1 MPTSDVLKSMLPE
14 HFLLAGLLLTM
25 ITVLLRKDRVLA
37 VPTAIVAVIGAAS
50 SAAWLASQGY
60 SAEPFA
66 GQFLVTPEVL
76 SAKALLLILAVPVF
90 LMSRTEFES
99 GEFSLLLLSS
109 LYGLSILPSATSA
122 LVLFLGIELMS
133 IPVYALIVLAFRRP
147 QSAEAS
153 FKYLVLSGAASAMF
167 LMGFSLL
174 YGKTGSMNAATFASA
189 LSDSDPLTR
198 TAVVLV
204 MAALFLKAA
213 IVPFHAWAPDA
224 YEGASIPVTAYMST
238 LKKAGVLLVLWRLC
252 DGGELSGPLV
262 AIVALLPLISIV
274 WGNIA
279 AIKQQS
285 LRRMIAY
292 SSIAHAGYLFY
303 ALLGPSSGRL
313 EAITFY
319 LVVYTATNVLAFAV
333 VPNAVKD
340 EESDR
345 LDKLDGLFSRDPFA
359 ASLIAVAMLSLA
371 GIPPLP
377 GFTAK
382 FLIFKAAMA
391 GGYPVYAT
399 LGLVGSF
406 LGLYFYLRVIQRM
419 FMSAGEGADTRKTGQ
434 ALARVAGVFCL
445 LVTAVLTVVPG
456 WILARL

>member
-1 MPTSDVLKSMLPE
+1 MPTSDVLTGMLPE
-14 HFLLAGLLLTM
+14 HLLLGGLLLTM
-25 ITVLLRKDRVLA
+25 FTVLVRKDSVLA
-37 VPTAIVAVIGAAS
+37 IPVALVSVLAAAGA
-50 SAAWLASQGY
+50 AAWLGLQGY

-66 GQFLVTPEVL
+66 GQFVVTPGVL
-76 SAKALLLILAVPVF
+76 ITKAMLLVLAVPVL

-99 GEFSLLLLSS
+99 GEFALLLLSS
-109 LYGLSILPSATSA
+109 LYGMSLLPSATSA
-122 LVLFLGIELMS
+122 LILFLGIELMS

-174 YGKTGSMNAATFASA
+174 YGKTGSMEAATFASA
-189 LSDSDPLTR
+189 LSDSDLLTR

-204 MAALFLKAA
+204 MASLFLKAA

-238 LKKAGVLLVLWRLC
+238 LKKAGVILVLWRLC

-262 AIVALLPLISIV
+262 DIVAILPLLSIV
-274 WGNIA
+274 WGNVT
-279 AIKQQS
+279 AIRQPN

-292 SSIAHAGYLFY
+292 SSIAHAGYIFY

-319 LVVYTATNVLAFAV
+319 LVVYTVTNVLAFAA
-333 VPNAVKD
+333 VPTAVRD

-345 LDKLDGLFSRDPFA
+345 LDNFDGLFHRDPLA

-445 LVTAVLTVVPG
+445 LVTSVLTVVPG

>member
-1 MPTSDVLKSMLPE
+1 MPTSDVIVGMLPE
-14 HFLLAGLLLTM
+14 HFLLGGILLT
-25 ITVLLRKDRVLA
+25 IVTVLLRRDSTLA
-37 VPTAIVAVIGAAS
+37 IPVSVFAVV
-50 SAAWLASQGY
+50 SAAAAAGWLGVQGF
-60 SAEPFA
+60 SGEPFA
-66 GQFLVTPEVL
+66 GQFSVTPAIL
-76 SAKALLLILAVPVF
+76 MAKSFLLALAVPIL
-90 LMSRTEFES
+90 LMSRTEFEN
-99 GEFSLLLLSS
+99 GEFAILLLSS
-109 LYGLSILPSATSA
+109 LYGMSLLPSATSA

-133 IPVYALIVLAFRRP
+133 IPVYALMVLAFRRP

-167 LMGFSLL
+167 LMGFSLI
-174 YGKTGSMNAATFASA
+174 YGKTGLMSTTAFAAA
-189 LSDSDPLTR
+189 LSDSDLLTR

-204 MAALFLKAA
+204 MGSLFLKAA
-213 IVPFHAWAPDA
+213 VVPFHAWAPDA

-238 LKKAGVLLVLWRLC
+238 LKKAGVLLVAWRLC

-262 AIVALLPLISIV
+262 TIVALLPLISVV

-279 AIKQQS
+279 AIRQQS

-333 VPNAVKD
+333 VPNAQRD

-345 LDKLDGLFSRDPFA
+345 LDRFDGLFHRDPLA
-359 ASLIAVAMLSLA
+359 ASFIAVAMLSLA

-382 FLIFKAAMA
+382 FLIFKAAMS

-399 LGLVGSF
+399 LGLLGSF
-406 LGLYFYLRVIQRM
+406 LGLFFYLRVIQRM
-419 FMSAGEGADTRKTGQ
+419 FMSAGEGALTRSTGI
-434 ALARVAGVFCL
+434 ALARTAGVLCL
-445 LVTAVLTVVPG
+445 LVTVVLTVAPG
-456 WILARL
+456 WVLARL